1 MESSEWL
8 REAMKEVKE
17 IKAELVKLNTGLAL
31 TVERQS
37 VATRRAEDVEDRLVT
52 MENHLRACPARR
64 SYESKSFILKDWT
77 AVIALVVSVIAIY
90 KTFF

>member
-1 MESSEWL
+1 MESSDWL

-37 VATRRAEDVEDRLVT
+37 VATDKANDIEDRLAVIESHVGT
-52 MENHLRACPARR
+52 CPARR
-64 SYESKSFILKDWT
+64 SYESKYLLVKDWT
-77 AVIALVVSVIAIY
+77 AVIALIASIIAIY
-90 KTFF
+90 KTFL